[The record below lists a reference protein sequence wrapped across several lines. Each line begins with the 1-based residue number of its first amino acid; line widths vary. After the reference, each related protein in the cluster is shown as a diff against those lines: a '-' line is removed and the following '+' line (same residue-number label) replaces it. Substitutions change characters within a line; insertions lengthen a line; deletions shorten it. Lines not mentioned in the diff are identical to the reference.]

1 MAETI
6 PIMMIT
12 TIIIVIIAPTAIK
25 NDQGMDYK
33 I

>member
-1 MAETI
+1 MVETI
-6 PIMMIT
+6 PTTMIT
-12 TIIIVIIAPTAIK
+12 TIIIVIIVPSAVK